1 MAFGPPTR
9 DGSSTDSSLFYVTF
23 DAERQRDRQFPAIG
37 NFHSDR
43 ETRDVIKQ
51 RSASTSRRLGLDSD
65 QNLRDGLGRADNL
78 NHTSIASPTS
88 CSCSR
93 SCTFAEPVAGLAL
106 PGRPTYW
113 MRCSQGP

>member
-1 MAFGPPTR
+1 MAFGSPTG
-9 DGSSTDSSLFYVTF
+9 DGSSTGPSLFYVTF
-23 DAERQRDRQFPAIG
+23 AAQSSSAIG
-37 NFHSDR
+37 NFHGDW
-43 ETRDVIKQ
+43 ETREVIKQ
-51 RSASTSRRLGLDSD
+51 RSASTSRRFGLDSD

-78 NHTSIASPTS
+78 SHTSIASPMS

-113 MRCSQGP
+113 RRCSQGP